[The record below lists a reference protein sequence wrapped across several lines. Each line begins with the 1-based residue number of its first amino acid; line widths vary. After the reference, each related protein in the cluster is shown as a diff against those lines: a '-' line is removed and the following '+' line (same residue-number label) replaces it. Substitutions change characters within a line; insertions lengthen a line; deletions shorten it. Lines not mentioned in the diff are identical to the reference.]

1 MKDRVVIERAW
12 LEKFKDMCNEEQLK
26 EISYGLL
33 QYGLYENSLD
43 SSDPVVNVALNFI
56 EPQID
61 NMQTAYEKKV
71 NGGKVN
77 GRPAKIDKKKVWE
90 LARQGTSAADIAQEL
105 GVESVKSIYS
115 NEGWK
120 KRKEDIFII

>member
-26 EISYGLL
+26 EICYGLL
-33 QYGLYENSLD
+33 QYGLYENGLESE
-43 SSDPVVNVALNFI
+43 DPVVSVALNFI

-61 NMQTAYEKKV
+61 NMQMAYEKKV

-77 GRPAKIDKKKVWE
+77 GRPAKIDKRRVWE
-90 LARQGTSAADIAQEL
+90 LAREGLSAQDIAATL
-105 GVESVKSIYS
+105 GIESVKSIYS

-120 KRKEDIFII
+120 QRKNDIFLI